1 MNMWVFG
8 YGSLIWK
15 VDFPYEIKTAGYIK
29 GYLRK
34 FYQHS
39 TDHRGTP
46 ENPGRVVT
54 LIPDSEDSCV
64 WGVAYKIP
72 DKCVDQV
79 IKHLNIREKGGYTC
93 KKLTFFPLSGNS
105 PFDILVYVGLE
116 DNQNFAGAADDDSIA
131 LQIVNA
137 VGPSGT
143 NVDYLLNLAKSIRE
157 IVPMVDDEHLFSLEE
172 KVLKLLQTQRKMK

>member
-1 MNMWVFG
+1 MWVFG

-15 VDFPYEIKTAGYIK
+15 VDFPYEAKSSGYIT

-54 LIPDSEDSCV
+54 IIPDSEDSCV

-72 DKCVDQV
+72 DKCVDEV
-79 IKHLNIREKGGYTC
+79 IQNLNLREKGGYTC
-93 KKLTFFPLSGNS
+93 KKLTFHPLSGNP

-116 DNQNFAGAADDDSIA
+116 NNPNFAGATDDDSIA
-131 LQIVNA
+131 RQIVNA

-143 NVDYLLNLAKSIRE
+143 NVEYLLNLAEAIHR
-157 IVPMVDDEHLFSLEE
+157 IFPMVDDEHLFSLEE
-172 KVLKLLQTQRKMK
+172 KVLKLLESQKEMK